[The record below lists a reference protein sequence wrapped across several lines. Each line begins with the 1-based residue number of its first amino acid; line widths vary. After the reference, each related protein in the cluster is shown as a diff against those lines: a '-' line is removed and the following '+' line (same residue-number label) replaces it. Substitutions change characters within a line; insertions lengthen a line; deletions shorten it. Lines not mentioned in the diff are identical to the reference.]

1 MTRPRAAVDS
11 GTNSTRL
18 LVVDARGNEVVRRST
33 VTRLGQGVDA
43 TGRLAPEALQR
54 TLDVIAEYRDA
65 WRAAGVEP
73 GDVRIAATSAVRDA
87 ANRDAYVDRV
97 VELTGVRPEVVP
109 GEDEARLSYL
119 GATSQ
124 LDVAP
129 PTLVCDVG
137 GGSTE
142 LVVGDA
148 TGVVA
153 AHSMQVGSVRVTE
166 RCLHDDPPTAPQVDD
181 ARAMVDHALDT
192 AVEAL
197 GRAGARLA
205 SVRTVVAVAGTATTL
220 AALHAGD
227 GTTGDDPSVHGHEV
241 PAGELSAWAERL
253 LAMPVA
259 ERADLPAVVPGRED
273 VVAAGLL
280 VLDRVVARAGASSV
294 VVSTAD
300 DLDGLVLELA

>member
-18 LVVDARGNEVVRRST
+18 LVVDAQGNEIVRRST

-65 WRAAGVEP
+65 WVAAGVEP
-73 GDVRIAATSAVRDA
+73 PDVRIAATSAVRDA

-97 VELTGVRPEVVP
+97 LELTGVTPEVVP

-166 RCLHDDPPTAPQVDD
+166 RCLHDDPPTASQVDD
-181 ARAMVDHALDT
+181 ARAMVDRALGT

-197 GRAGARLA
+197 GQAGARLS

-220 AALHAGD
+220 AALHAGG
-227 GTTGDDPSVHGHEV
+227 GTTGDDPAVHGHEV
-241 PAGELSAWAERL
+241 PADELSAWAERL

-259 ERADLPAVVPGRED
+259 ERAALPAVVSGRED
-273 VVAAGLL
+273 VVAAGVL
-280 VLDRVVARAGASSV
+280 VLDQVVARAEARSV

-300 DLDGLVLELA
+300 NLDGLVLELA

>member
-1 MTRPRAAVDS
+1 MSRPRAAVDS

-18 LVVDARGNEVVRRST
+18 LVVDAAGRELERRST

-54 TLDVIAEYRDA
+54 TLDVLAEYRDC
-65 WRAAGVEP
+65 WVAAGVAP
-73 GDVRIAATSAVRDA
+73 ADVRIAATSAVRDA
-87 ANRDAYVDRV
+87 ANRDAYVEQV
-97 VELTGVRPEVVP
+97 LALTGVRPEVVP
-109 GEDEARLSYL
+109 GEDEARLSYR

-142 LVVGDA
+142 LVVGGA

-166 RCLHDDPPTAPQVDD
+166 RCLPGDPPTAAQVDD
-181 ARAMVDHALDT
+181 ARAMVERALDD
-192 AVEAL
+192 AVEVLAR
-197 GRAGARLA
+197 GGAQLA
-205 SVRTVVAVAGTATTL
+205 TVRTVVAVSGTATTL
-220 AALHAGD
+220 AALHAGG
-227 GTTGDDPSVHGHEV
+227 GTTGDDPSVHGHVV
-241 PAGELSAWAERL
+241 PVDALSAWTDRL

-259 ERADLPAVVPGRED
+259 ERAALPAVVPGRED
-273 VVAAGLL
+273 VVAAGVL
-280 VLDRVVARAGASSV
+280 VLDQVVRRAGADAV

-300 DLDGLVLELA
+300 NLDGLVLELA